1 MKRELIKT
9 IVLTLLVALS
19 LFFTWAI
26 WTIPSS
32 YDQFQN
38 SAYQEGKKISNK
50 TKDIHEVVQPYQ
62 ILFHR
67 NNEHYGALDRND
79 IKKVWNEVYK
89 WQIVETKDISNQFSE
104 EHFLNFVN
112 GEDGKSKVALLFYN
126 ELPIETFRSIFNW
139 KTDELSPMRY
149 DRIII
154 PSVKENEN
162 QRVQKLYFV
171 SYSKR
176 KVVETKVNDN
186 DAILFIND
194 ILNDNDRH
202 QKYFAFNLN
211 EKDKLFLPENDVKM
225 QEVNYFVGEIGGE
238 TLKQALFNNPK
249 NVKRDIST
257 STNKTTYTDGTR
269 VLNIFPNQ
277 QLVRYVNPTILDVV
291 QPELGVIIKQS
302 VDYVE
307 SHGGWTNDYILFN
320 LGENYQEQEVVN
332 FQLSYNSYPVLD
344 AFDSEKSFGQTSITL
359 RWGRNEVASYDRPL
373 YQLKASAN
381 TQERIMPSGH
391 SVVKLIKKNEETA
404 VSNIKNIML
413 GYELVKPSSE
423 ESSVKLVP
431 TWYIHF
437 KDGSIKKI
445 AEAQGKSGGELNG
458 LE

>member
-38 SAYQEGKKISNK
+38 SAYQEGKKISDQ
-50 TKDIHEVVQPYQ
+50 TKSIHEIVQPYQ
-62 ILFHR
+62 ILFHK
-67 NNEHYGALDRND
+67 NNEHYGALNRNEL
-79 IKKVWNEVYK
+79 KKVWNEIYE
-89 WQIVETKDISNQFSE
+89 WQLLETRDISNQFSE

-126 ELPIETFRSIFNW
+126 EVPIETFRSIFNW
-139 KTDELSPMRY
+139 KTDELSSMKY

-154 PSVKENEN
+154 QSIKENDIQKEL
-162 QRVQKLYFV
+162 KLYFV

-176 KVVETKVNDN
+176 KVVETKVSYNG
-186 DAILFIND
+186 AVPYIND
-194 ILNDNDRH
+194 ILNDNDQH

-211 EKDKLFLPENDVKM
+211 EKDKLFLPENDLKM
-225 QEVNYFVGEIGGE
+225 KEVNFYVDEIDGE

-257 STNKTTYTDGTR
+257 STNKNTYTDGTR
-269 VLNIFPNQ
+269 VLNIFLHQ
-277 QLVRYVNPTILDVV
+277 QLVRYVNPTIRDVT

-302 VDYVE
+302 VNYID
-307 SHGGWTNDYILFN
+307 SHGGWTDDYILFN
-320 LGENYQEQEVVN
+320 LGENYQDGEVK

-344 AFDSEKSFGQTSITL
+344 AFDPDKFFGRTSINL

-373 YQLKASAN
+373 YTLS
-381 TQERIMPSGH
+381 TLGSEQERIMPSGH
-391 SVVKLIKKNEETA
+391 SVIKLIKKDEEIA
-404 VSNIKNIML
+404 VSNIENIML
-413 GYELVKPSSE
+413 GYELVKPLSE
-423 ESSVKLVP
+423 EYSVKLVP
-431 TWYIHF
+431 IWYVHL

-445 AEAQGKSGGELNG
+445 AEAQENSGGESNG